1 MNALEIPELKGK
13 NPQEGR
19 RCVFRADP
27 HPTWK
32 QVLAILMDKFPEV
45 MSVSYARVKPGALER
60 NAFSGFYLMVFFLDE
75 YAPLFRLRELELSLM
90 RLFRGDLAPV
100 RFVATRESA
109 PESAVLY
116 PYTPLLER
124 VKQRGSILYK
134 RPRPTATSEMLSRS
148 LMALR
153 AA

>member
-13 NPQEGR
+13 NPMEGR

-27 HPTWK
+27 HPSWK
-32 QVLAILMDKFPEV
+32 RVLGILMEKYPEV
-45 MSVSYARVKPGALER
+45 TSVSYARVKPGALER
-60 NAFSGFYLMVFFLDE
+60 NAFPAFYLMVFFLDE
-75 YAPLFRLRELELSLM
+75 YAPIFRLRELELSLM
-90 RLFRGDLAPV
+90 RLFRGDDVPV
-100 RFVATRESA
+100 RFTATRESS

-116 PYTPLLER
+116 PFTPLLVR

-134 RPRPTATSEMLSRS
+134 RARPTVTSEMISRRS
-148 LMALR
+148 LLLR